1 MPYQSEFQRTN
12 DWKTHF
18 RVNINSIIVY
28 EYLIGES
35 PHRMNLKAAEINLI
49 DLIDSFSRLTKAHDK
64 KRKTA
69 RTNYF
74 LPV

>member
-1 MPYQSEFQRTN
+1 MPHQREFQRTD

-18 RVNINSIIVY
+18 RVNINSITVY
-28 EYLIGES
+28 ENLMGKN

-49 DLIDSFSRLTKAHDK
+49 DLIDSFSRLLRAHDEKTK
-64 KRKTA
+64 KA